1 MFPAPKKGRK
11 ERRARGGGEREKK
24 FAVIAPGRE
33 NCEDGWTGGRTR
45 PVAAKNLQV
54 LSFPREMEESSARR
68 CGGRIYTGRR
78 SRRSNCSRRGRYR
91 WQRQKYSNGRPHVYI
106 RYTLHVRTGNF
117 VSSDPVKKYL
127 WNFASSCPSA
137 LYQKLI
143 KKNILVCMFLLLLAQ
158 QYQNKLHIS
167 TRIKF

>member
-68 CGGRIYTGRR
+68 CGGRIYIQEG
-78 SRRSNCSRRGRYR
+78 G
-91 WQRQKYSNGRPHVYI
+91 HVDQIALDAAATDGNDRNTQIVAHMCIYVI
-106 RYTLHVRTGNF
+106 HYT
-117 VSSDPVKKYL
+117 
-127 WNFASSCPSA
+127 
-137 LYQKLI
+137 
-143 KKNILVCMFLLLLAQ
+143 
-158 QYQNKLHIS
+158 
-167 TRIKF
+167 